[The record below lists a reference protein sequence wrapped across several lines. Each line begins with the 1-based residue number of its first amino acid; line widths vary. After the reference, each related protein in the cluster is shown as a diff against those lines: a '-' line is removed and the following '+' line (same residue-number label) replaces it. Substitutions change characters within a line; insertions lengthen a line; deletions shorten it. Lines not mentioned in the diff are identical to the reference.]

1 MAAADTTDA
10 KRRLARL
17 SARLALPV
25 IGAPMY
31 IVSTPELVAAQCRA
45 GIAGCFPALNARGS
59 ETLDGWISRV
69 EDDLAGNRTAGDAQ
83 ALPAPAPFGV
93 NLIVHR
99 SNTRLEADLR
109 TCAERRIELV
119 ITSLGAT
126 REVNDAI
133 HAHDG
138 LVLHDVTNQK
148 HARKA
153 IENGADGLILVAA
166 GAGGHAGNLSPFAL
180 VEETR
185 TWFDGP
191 IVLAGAVG
199 TGRGV
204 LAARAMGADLVSVGS
219 RFIAAAE
226 ANATDAYKQGLV
238 DGSGEDIV
246 YSDVFTGVKGN
257 YLRASVV
264 AQGLDPDNLPTRATA
279 SLDMNAP
286 KAWRDIWGCGQGIG
300 TVTSVQPAGEI
311 VAGMI
316 AQYGEARDLLAR

>member
-1 MAAADTTDA
+1 MSVIAPIAPPDTSDA
-10 KRRLARL
+10 KRRLSRL
-17 SARLALPV
+17 TARLALPA
-25 IGAPMY
+25 IGAPMF
-31 IVSTPELVAAQCRA
+31 IVSTPELVIAQCRA
-45 GIAGCFPALNARGS
+45 GIAGCFPALNARGN
-59 ETLDGWISRV
+59 ETLDGWISHV
-69 EDDLAGNRTAGDAQ
+69 ED
-83 ALPAPAPFGV
+83 ALDESAAPFGV

-99 SNTRLEADLR
+99 SNARLEADLA
-109 TCAERRIELV
+109 TCVARRVGLV

-185 TWFDGP
+185 AWFDGP
-191 IVLAGAVG
+191 IVLAGAIG

-204 LAARAMGADLVSVGS
+204 LAARAMGADLVSIGS
-219 RFIAAAE
+219 RFIAARE
-226 ANATDAYKQGLV
+226 ANATDAYKQGLI
-238 DGSGEDIV
+238 DGTGEDIV

-257 YLRASVV
+257 YLRASVA
-264 AQGLDPDNLPTRATA
+264 AQGLDPDNLPSRGAA

-311 VAGMI
+311 IAGMI
-316 AQYGEARDLLAR
+316 AQYGDARDLLAR

>member
-1 MAAADTTDA
+1 MSALPPLPVPDTTDA
-10 KRRLARL
+10 RRRLARL
-17 SARLALPV
+17 SARLTLPV
-25 IGAPMY
+25 IGAPMF
-31 IVSTPELVAAQCRA
+31 IVSTPELVIAQCRA
-45 GIAGCFPALNARGS
+45 GIAGCFPALNARDPDTLGS
-59 ETLDGWISRV
+59 WIDRVEAGLDG
-69 EDDLAGNRTAGDAQ
+69 TAA
-83 ALPAPAPFGV
+83 APFGV

-99 SNTRLEADLR
+99 SNTKLEADLR
-109 TCAERRIELV
+109 TCVERRIELV

-126 REVNDAI
+126 REVNEAI

-153 IENGADGLILVAA
+153 IENGADGLIVVAA

-185 TWFDGP
+185 AWFDGP
-191 IVLAGAVG
+191 IVLAGAIG

-219 RFIAAAE
+219 RFIAAEE
-226 ANATDAYKQGLV
+226 ANASAAYKQGLV
-238 DGSGEDIV
+238 DGTGEDIV
-246 YSDVFTGVKGN
+246 YSDLFTGVKGN

-264 AQGLDPDNLPTRATA
+264 ANGLDPDNLPPRAATP
-279 SLDMNAP
+279 SLNLTGP

-300 TVTSVQPAGEI
+300 TIGRVQPTSAI

-316 AQYGEARDLLAR
+316 AEYDDARRRLTG